1 MAEVKKK
8 TVVQTKTTK
17 DKTKLK
23 TIIADKKTLKA
34 EAVVS
39 VQTAKQA
46 VKKSGVSVD
55 IYDQLGKVVGNMDLP
70 QEIFG
75 VKVNTVLV
83 AQAVRVYLANQRAGS
98 ASTKTRGEV
107 QGSTRKIYRQK
118 GTGRARHGGVR
129 APIFVHG
136 GIAHGPKP
144 RDFSL
149 KLSQQMKRAAL
160 FSTLSAKIKSGDIL
174 VVTGVETIAPKTQ
187 NMAKL
192 FTALSE
198 KRKNRKVLFVL
209 DSKHD
214 NVIRAVRNLEGVTYE
229 FARQLHAYEVLN
241 SNKIVFMKGA
251 IEEVEKTFLKKTK

>member
-17 DKTKLK
+17 DKTKSK

-83 AQAVRVYLANQRAGS
+83 AQAVRVFLANERAGS
-98 ASTKTRGEV
+98 S
-107 QGSTRKIYRQK
+107 S
-118 GTGRARHGGVR
+118 
-129 APIFVHG
+129 
-136 GIAHGPKP
+136 
-144 RDFSL
+144 S
-149 KLSQQMKRAAL
+149 
-160 FSTLSAKIKSGDIL
+160 
-174 VVTGVETIAPKTQ
+174 
-187 NMAKL
+187 
-192 FTALSE
+192 
-198 KRKNRKVLFVL
+198 
-209 DSKHD
+209 
-214 NVIRAVRNLEGVTYE
+214 
-229 FARQLHAYEVLN
+229 
-241 SNKIVFMKGA
+241 
-251 IEEVEKTFLKKTK
+251 